1 MNRGPNWI
9 HGTER
14 SPIHDLAIATGTVI
28 LNPEAA
34 NSSTAVDQ
42 FGHIMPGAKVK
53 QYNELMWSVI
63 DDAFGY
69 SKENSASIPQDRSL
83 YEFFQTRLKE
93 KNLDRASSEIV
104 LQMARIWGDF
114 IGDPIE
120 KQSLKYL
127 WLEDC
132 IDGGSR
138 RSRAF

>member
-1 MNRGPNWI
+1 M
-9 HGTER
+9 T
-14 SPIHDLAIATGTVI
+14 

-34 NSSTAVDQ
+34 GSSAAVDQ
-42 FGHIMPGAKVK
+42 LGCTMPEAKVK
-53 QYNELMWSVI
+53 KHNEQMWSVI
-63 DDAFGY
+63 DDAFRY
-69 SKENSASIPQDRSL
+69 SKEQSASIPQDRSL
-83 YEFFQTRLKE
+83 YDFFQTKLKE
-93 KNLDRASSEIV
+93 KSLDQASSEIV

-138 RSRAF
+138 RSRAC